1 VLLRLVTH
9 HVAGNVVNACRVLN
23 ALGHTGV
30 YREVL
35 IGGGVKDVMQRIT
48 KLVIAFF
55 PHLPVETNL
64 TQTIH
69 NQPDSQILTR
79 K

>member
-1 VLLRLVTH
+1 VLLRLATH

-35 IGGGVKDVMQRIT
+35 IGGGVKGVMQRIT
-48 KLVIAFF
+48 RLVIALLCFAF
-55 PHLPVETNL
+55 YSFLSPF
-64 TQTIH
+64 
-69 NQPDSQILTR
+69 TR
-79 K
+79 GDESNPNHP